1 MNGSR
6 SCTALFSSQVT
17 QQTSR
22 IGIFRPS
29 VGGWYFDSGY
39 GRWDGC
45 GVDGCFAFGMSGDV
59 PVLRDYDGDGKADIA
74 VYRDGMWYILR
85 SSDGGVTTTGWG
97 GMAQDIPAPADYD
110 GDGKAD
116 IAVYRNGLW
125 FIRRSSDGVQTV
137 VGWGGLPQ
145 DLPLY

>member
-1 MNGSR
+1 MCRCYAITMGTGR
-6 SCTALFSSQVT
+6 LTWPYVEMG
-17 QQTSR
+17 
-22 IGIFRPS
+22 IGIFIGRQMEGVTS
-29 VGGWYFDSGY
+29 VG
-39 GRWDGC
+39 
-45 GVDGCFAFGMSGDV
+45 
-59 PVLRDYDGDGKADIA
+59 
-74 VYRDGMWYILR
+74 
-85 SSDGGVTTTGWG
+85 WG
-97 GMAQDIPAPADYD
+97 IAQDLPVPADYD